1 MKIETALSLN
11 SERESVPARVER
23 IERYIAKTEG
33 MVLAVKVM
41 LGLVVGDSGLA
52 ALAIYWI
59 ASGRAR

>member
-1 MKIETALSLN
+1 MKIETALNLN

-23 IERYIAKTEG
+23 IERYIAKTGG

-52 ALAIYWI
+52 MLAIYWI
-59 ASGRAR
+59 ASGRH

>member
-1 MKIETALSLN
+1 MKIETALNLN

-33 MVLAVKVM
+33 MVLVVKVM

-52 ALAIYWI
+52 MLAIYWI
-59 ASGRAR
+59 ASGRH

>member
-1 MKIETALSLN
+1 MKIETALNLN

-52 ALAIYWI
+52 MLAIYWI
-59 ASGRAR
+59 ASGRH